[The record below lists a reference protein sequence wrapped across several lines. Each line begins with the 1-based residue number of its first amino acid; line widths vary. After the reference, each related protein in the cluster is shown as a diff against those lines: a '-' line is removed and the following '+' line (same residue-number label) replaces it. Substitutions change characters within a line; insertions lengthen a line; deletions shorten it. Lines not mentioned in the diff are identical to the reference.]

1 MATGDGSDCGRGRDR
16 GYMQWKGECCM
27 DRNGRDE
34 NGKWGG
40 KYEGNGH
47 KQDENGK
54 NMRWK
59 EHEGEGK
66 RGWSRGGGLGC

>member
-16 GYMQWKGECCM
+16 GYAQWKGGCCM

-34 NGKWGG
+34 NRKWGG
-40 KYEGNGH
+40 KYEGNGR

-54 NMRWK
+54 NMRWGERK
-59 EHEGEGK
+59 GEGE